1 MKEAFGAVTAARFA
15 MVEHQLLLIIDLQ
28 IDSSIPVAGQGII
41 AQKGDTHMRK
51 AFDGTNALLLGVAIV
66 LASANAAAQTKKR
79 ITVPAG
85 TRILIRMV
93 DSIDTTKQTKG
104 YRFTATL
111 ETNLQA
117 EDIVVLPPR
126 GSTLYGRLAGASSA
140 GRMSGSSE
148 LTLELTDI
156 VINGT
161 FAYPLLTS
169 TYEVKGK
176 GEGGNTAKKVV
187 GGAGLGALVGGIAG
201 GGKGAGIG
209 AAAGAALPEL
219 RLREPRKGSSCTDP
233 QRNFWLEF
241 RIFQQPVSLPVA
253 G

>member
-1 MKEAFGAVTAARFA
+1 
-15 MVEHQLLLIIDLQ
+15 
-28 IDSSIPVAGQGII
+28 
-41 AQKGDTHMRK
+41 MRK
-51 AFDGTNALLLGVAIV
+51 AFIWAVTLLFATAIFYPIPGEGSRSGK
-66 LASANAAAQTKKR
+66 LSWKHPAANPPAQNKKR

-93 DSIDTTKQTKG
+93 DAIDSTKQKTG

-117 EDIVVLPPR
+117 EDTIVAPR
-126 GSTLYGRLAGASSA
+126 GTTLYGRLAAASSA

-156 VINGT
+156 VIDGT
-161 FAYPLLTS
+161 ACPLLTS

-176 GEGGNTAKKVV
+176 GEGGSTAKKVV
-187 GGAGLGALVGGIAG
+187 GGAGLGALIGGLAG

-209 AAAGAALPEL
+209 ALAGAGAGTAASAAK
-219 RLREPRKGSSCTDP
+219 KGQQLQIPSETL
-233 QRNFWLEF
+233 LEF
-241 RIFQQPVSLPVA
+241 RLQQPVSLPIA
-253 G
+253 R

>member
-1 MKEAFGAVTAARFA
+1 M
-15 MVEHQLLLIIDLQ
+15 H
-28 IDSSIPVAGQGII
+28 
-41 AQKGDTHMRK
+41 K
-51 AFDGTNALLLGVAIV
+51 AFIGGVTLLFVATMLSPIPGEGAGPGK
-66 LASANAAAQTKKR
+66 LSSKQAAANASAQNKKR

-93 DSIDTTKQTKG
+93 DSIDTTKQQTG
-104 YRFTATL
+104 FRFTATL

-117 EDIVVLPPR
+117 EDAVVARR
-126 GSTLYGRLAGASSA
+126 GSTLYGRLAQASSA

-161 FAYPLLTS
+161 AYPLLTS

-187 GGAGLGALVGGIAG
+187 GGAGLGALIGGIAG
-201 GGKGAGIG
+201 GGKGAAIG
-209 AAAGAALPEL
+209 AAAGGGLGGGVQAATKGQQIKLPSETVL
-219 RLREPRKGSSCTDP
+219 NFTLQSPLTVTMVDEGPNSSRRKLETP
-233 QRNFWLEF
+233 Q
-241 RIFQQPVSLPVA
+241 
-253 G
+253 

>member
-1 MKEAFGAVTAARFA
+1 
-15 MVEHQLLLIIDLQ
+15 
-28 IDSSIPVAGQGII
+28 
-41 AQKGDTHMRK
+41 MRK
-51 AFDGTNALLLGVAIV
+51 AFIWAVTLLFATAIFC
-66 LASANAAAQTKKR
+66 LIPGEAGNAAAQNKNR

-93 DSIDTTKQTKG
+93 DSIDSSKQKTG

-117 EDIVVLPPR
+117 EDTVVAPR
-126 GSTLYGRLAGASSA
+126 GTTLYGRLAEASSA

-156 VINGT
+156 VIKGT
-161 FAYPLLTS
+161 SYPLLTS

-187 GGAGLGALVGGIAG
+187 GGAGLGALIGGLAG

-209 AAAGAALPEL
+209 ALAGAGAGTAVAASK
-219 RLREPRKGSSCTDP
+219 KGQQLQIPSETL
-233 QRNFWLEF
+233 LEF
-241 RIFQQPVSLPVA
+241 RLQQPVSLPVA